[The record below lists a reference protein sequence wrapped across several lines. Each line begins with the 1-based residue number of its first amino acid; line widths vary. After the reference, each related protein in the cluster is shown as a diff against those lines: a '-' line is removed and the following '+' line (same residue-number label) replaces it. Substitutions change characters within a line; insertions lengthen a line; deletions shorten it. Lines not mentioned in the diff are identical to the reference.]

1 MYVNTKYTL
10 RQTCNSNSPL
20 KNETT
25 RATKNKNNENYQVE
39 ARWRVRV
46 DDVCSC
52 SAILSTLLHLKLRYN
67 ERHWTRFRASRR
79 RRGSAVHSAQH
90 RVSGWIMF
98 KIRRMAT
105 PLSATNLACCKC
117 KTLPMH
123 AMHSLSPSSWYMCVC
138 CLSFLFIILETKVNS
153 FVYFTKRKWEN
164 YFNFVVQKFANS
176 NVKK

>member
-1 MYVNTKYTL
+1 M
-10 RQTCNSNSPL
+10 RPP
-20 KNETT
+20 
-25 RATKNKNNENYQVE
+25 ATKNKNNENYQVE

-67 ERHWTRFRASRR
+67 ERHWTRFRASPR

-117 KTLPMH
+117 KTYPCMQCI
-123 AMHSLSPSSWYMCVC
+123 LSHLLLGIYVCVC